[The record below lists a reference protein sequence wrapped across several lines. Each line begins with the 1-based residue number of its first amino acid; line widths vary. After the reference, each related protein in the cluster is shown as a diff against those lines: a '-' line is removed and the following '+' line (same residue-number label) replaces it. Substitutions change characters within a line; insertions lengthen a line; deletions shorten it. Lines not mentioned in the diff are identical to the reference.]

1 MLRHARFAALLA
13 LACVVVQE
21 TRAGSSAVL
30 SVRRKTLIASAQGVL
45 PFSSLDA
52 YVRDLKATI
61 ERIANRGSNAF
72 VAPSSDEVAQFEV
85 AIGALLTGSLEDARA
100 ILSSLNYDLYILN
113 DDSGDSYLVAQER
126 SKGFRGQG
134 TYIVDFENL
143 RNVAVEVPHPL
154 WDRNTPEEGVAVFQ
168 ALVARALFIAGTH
181 RCANPDTPS
190 GCSGTT
196 TSCSGPSIPVRISD
210 APHYTGN
217 FMYAA
222 HAATLQLAPPPLAIN
237 LHGNASEPY
246 AIEISDGTRRFADD
260 TPLVNQLRSALIA
273 RSADVGSCN
282 AEEDHLSP
290 ANLCGTTNAQGRLS
304 NGSSEPCTMS
314 VAMPSGLFLHI
325 EQHQYVRDDPSVLI
339 DALQAVIPPQ

>member
-1 MLRHARFAALLA
+1 ME
-13 LACVVVQE
+13 Q
-21 TRAGSSAVL
+21 TRAGSPAVL
-30 SVRRKTLIASAQGVL
+30 SAQGVL

-52 YVRDLKATI
+52 YVRDVKATI

-72 VAPSSDEVAQFEV
+72 VAPTSDEVAQFG
-85 AIGALLTGSLEDARA
+85 AAMGALMTGSVEDARA
-100 ILSSLNYDLYILN
+100 LLDSLNYDLYTLN
-113 DDSGDSYLVAQER
+113 DDSGHSYLVAQER

-134 TYIVDFENL
+134 TYIVDFQYL

-168 ALVARALFIAGTH
+168 ALGARGLFIAGTH

-196 TSCSGPSIPVRISD
+196 TACGGPSIPVRISD
-210 APHYTGN
+210 APHFTGN

-222 HAATLQLAPPPLAIN
+222 HAASLQLDPPSLAIN

-246 AIEISDGTRRFADD
+246 AIEISDGTRTFADE
-260 TPLVNQLRSALIA
+260 TPLVNQLRSALVA

-282 AEEDHLSP
+282 WEKDHLTP

-304 NGSSEPCTMS
+304 NGSSRPCTTS
-314 VAMPSGLFLHI
+314 VSTPSGLFLHI
-325 EQHQYVRDDPSVLI
+325 EQHQYVRDDPAILI
-339 DALQAVIPPQ
+339 DALQAVIPPAVF